1 MDKSLFA
8 VPCTRPQLES
18 AGRTLQVT
26 GAKLEDAGKY
36 TCLATNAAG
45 EVQQH
50 IRLSVHG
57 NFNTGKTL
65 VISPVCFFVCQS

>member
-1 MDKSLFA
+1 MYS
-8 VPCTRPQLES
+8 PQLES

-57 NFNTGKTL
+57 NFNTRKTL
-65 VISPVCFFVCQS
+65 ISPVCFVCQS